1 MYVGIFL
8 SAVLALILGS
18 NTQFRLFFNEI
29 LSIFIF
35 LIEVSNKK
43 KKKILKRV
51 DFYDSNKF

>member
-1 MYVGIFL
+1 MYVGMFL
-8 SAVLALILGS
+8 SAVLALIIGS

-29 LSIFIF
+29 LPIFIF